1 MIPKNEYL
9 KLVYQGKQATNATVF
24 SHAFK
29 SATWSIGFYF
39 IVTGYFFT
47 WKLLDHYHKLLFV
60 CFIFLFQFVIGCF
73 IYYCKTVHEKNALI
87 IKAIDEN
94 SGAFKEGDLLSHG
107 ALYPEEWKN
116 YGSNIS
122 YYDYGMLY
130 PTTISAI
137 IAITIIIMAY

>member
-1 MIPKNEYL
+1 MNKDEYL

-39 IVTGYFFT
+39 IVTGYFFK
-47 WKLLDHYHKLLFV
+47 WAPPDLDHKILFI
-60 CFIFLFQFVIGCF
+60 CFILLFQFVIGCF
-73 IYYCKTVHEKNALI
+73 IHCCKTVHESNAQI
-87 IKAIDEN
+87 IKAIDED
-94 SGAFKEGDLLSHG
+94 SGAFEKGKLIDSVT
-107 ALYPEEWKN
+107 LYPEEWKK

-137 IAITIIIMAY
+137 IAITIIIIAC